1 MLTTAQIFTVLTN
14 NQATLQAGVA
24 PLLVMAWNGQINQP
38 LLGVSTDTRQ
48 LQPTQL
54 FAALRGDTFDGNQMA
69 IKAARAGAGAA
80 LMDDAALANQLNAGF
95 PQLPIYLVGDTRR
108 ALAALAGFWR
118 QQFVLPVIGVC
129 GSNGKTTVKE
139 MIHSILCADVGA
151 DYVLATQGNLNNEI
165 GVPLTL
171 FRLNAQ
177 HRASVI
183 EMGMNHPGEIA
194 QLAAIAQ
201 ANVALVNNAQREHQE
216 FMHDVKSV
224 AIENGAVIQALGPD
238 GVAVFPEDDEF
249 TSLWCSFTAQR
260 NCVTFGYST
269 AATISADADAQPNS
283 FQMIE
288 ADQRYTVQLHIAG
301 RHNVRN
307 AMAAAA
313 CARAINI
320 SWPNICKGL
329 NTFRPVAGRLVT
341 HQLPNG
347 TTLIDDSYNAN
358 PDSVLAAID
367 VLKSLPRPRALMLGD
382 MGEVGD
388 KGSEFH
394 SEIGTYAA
402 LAGIDCVITHGE
414 LSRFTQAACLAAG
427 GTAIHVDSIESA
439 QSQAQQLSSQHYHL
453 LVKGSRFMRMERV
466 VTTLLK
472 IAPAGVSP
480 LVTNP
485 AVTDPVSRAH

>member
-1 MLTTAQIFTVLTN
+1 MLTTAQIFTVLSN
-14 NQATLQAGVA
+14 GHAGVE
-24 PLLVMAWNGQINQP
+24 PLLTRAWNGQINQL
-38 LLGVSTDTRQ
+38 LLGVNTDTRH
-48 LQPTQL
+48 LRPKQL

-69 IKAARAGAGAA
+69 IKAAQAGAGAA
-80 LMDDAALANQLNAGF
+80 LMDDAALAQQLNADF
-95 PQLPIYLVGDTRR
+95 PQLPIYLVSDTRH
-108 ALAALAGFWR
+108 ALAALASFWR
-118 QQFVLPVIGVC
+118 HQFSLPVIGVC

-139 MIHSILCADVGA
+139 MIRSILCADVGA
-151 DYVLATQGNLNNEI
+151 DHVLATQGNLNNEI

-177 HRASVI
+177 HRAGVI

-194 QLAAIAQ
+194 QLAATAQ

-216 FMHDVKSV
+216 FMHDVESV
-224 AIENGAVIQALGPD
+224 AIENGAAIQALGRD
-238 GVAVFPEDDEF
+238 GIAVFPEDDEF
-249 TSLWCSFTAQR
+249 TPLWRSFSGRRT
-260 NCVTFGYST
+260 CLTFGYSK
-269 AATISADADAQPNS
+269 AATISADSNALPNN
-283 FQMIE
+283 FQMTQ
-288 ADQRYTVQLHIAG
+288 ANQHYPVQLHIAG

-320 SWPNICKGL
+320 SWSNICKGL
-329 NTFRPVAGRLVT
+329 NAFRPVAGRLVM

-367 VLKSLPRPRALMLGD
+367 VLQSLPRPRTLILGD

-388 KGSEFH
+388 KGPQFH

-402 LAGIDCVITHGE
+402 RAGIDCVVTHGE
-414 LSRFTQAACLAAG
+414 LSRSTQSACLAAG
-427 GTAIHVDSIESA
+427 GTAIHADSIESV
-439 QSQAQQLSSQHYHL
+439 QLQAQQLSNQHHHL

-466 VTTLLK
+466 VANLLNTASAEVASTT
-472 IAPAGVSP
+472 S
-480 LVTNP
+480 
-485 AVTDPVSRAH
+485 DPVSRAH